1 MPAARV
7 EVCRLGAGDW
17 QAYRAVRLA
26 MLEESPEAF
35 GSTLAEGRRLDEQA
49 WRRRLEDNVV
59 FVARLGGEAV
69 GSAMYSDWRATVPG
83 EAFLVGMWL
92 APAARGSGAAERL
105 VRAVLSEAAARDRV
119 RVLLD
124 VVDTN
129 TAARRLY
136 ERCGFVPTG
145 VSAPYPHDSARTEVQ
160 MEHRLPA
167 EVRGP
172 AERRR
177 PVAGPPTGAVLNRAS
192 LEP

>member
-7 EVCRLGAGDW
+7 EVCRLRAGDW

-49 WRRRLEDNVV
+49 WRQRLEDNVV
-59 FVARLGGEAV
+59 FLAHLGGEAV
-69 GSAMYSDWRATVPG
+69 GSAMYSDRWAAVPG
-83 EAFLVGMWL
+83 EAFLFGMWVT
-92 APAARGSGAAERL
+92 PAARGSGAAQAL
-105 VRAVLSEAAARDRV
+105 VRAVVAEAVSRDRV

-129 TAARRLY
+129 TVARSLY

-145 VSAPYPHDSARTEVQ
+145 VSAPYPHDGARTEVQ
-160 MEHRLPA
+160 LEYRLPGGSGEA
-167 EVRGP
+167 
-172 AERRR
+172 AAR
-177 PVAGPPTGAVLNRAS
+177 P
-192 LEP
+192 